1 MIWSLT
7 VKGQLLGFIVT
18 HFNQVKSV
26 VFDKTGTI
34 THGVPIVARVAM
46 FVEDSVFSFAKL
58 IAIAGAAESSSEHPL
73 ASAITKYAKKVSY
86 QYLL

>member
-1 MIWSLT
+1 M
-7 VKGQLLGFIVT
+7 
-18 HFNQVKSV
+18 

-34 THGVPIVARVAM
+34 THGVPIVARVVM

-73 ASAITKYAKKVSY
+73 ASAITKYAKQVY
-86 QYLL
+86 HQYLFYK